1 MARLI
6 RLPKGRHRAA
16 PPRAVARTIRAT
28 AVVSML
34 AGAGLLAVVGWDLW
48 GTGISTARAQSA
60 LRAELAEGVAAGPS
74 VPGGALGLIKIP
86 RLTLDAAYVEGVTL
100 KVLAK
105 GPGHFPETPLPGRG
119 GNVAI
124 AGHRTTHGAPFWG
137 LGTLERGDRI
147 TLETLAGRFVYRVE
161 WVKVVRPD
169 DRSILRPTLK
179 PSLTL
184 TTCNPWF
191 SARERLVVR
200 AVQVYGRTPEG
211 FIGGKDSPVSPLI

>member
-1 MARLI
+1 
-6 RLPKGRHRAA
+6 
-16 PPRAVARTIRAT
+16 
-28 AVVSML
+28 ML
-34 AGAGLLAVVGWDLW
+34 AGACLLAAVGWDLW

-60 LRAELAEGVAAGPS
+60 LRAELARGAAADPS
-74 VPGGALGLIKIP
+74 VPGGAMGLIRIP

-100 KVLAK
+100 KALAK
-105 GPGHFPETPLPGRG
+105 GPGHYPETPLPGRG
-119 GNVAI
+119 GNVAM

-137 LGTLERGDRI
+137 LGTLERGDKI
-147 TLETLAGRFVYRVE
+147 TLETRTGRFVYRVE
-161 WVKVVRPD
+161 WVKVIRPD
-169 DRSILRPTLK
+169 DWSILGPTAK

-211 FIGGKDSPVSPLI
+211 FIGGKNSPVSPLV

>member
-1 MARLI
+1 MF
-6 RLPKGRHRAA
+6 G
-16 PPRAVARTIRAT
+16 
-28 AVVSML
+28 
-34 AGAGLLAVVGWDLW
+34 GAGLLATVGWDLW

-60 LRAELAEGVAAGPS
+60 LRADLARGRMADPS
-74 VPGGALGLIKIP
+74 VPGGALGLISIP
-86 RLTLDAAYVEGVTL
+86 SIRLDAAYVEGVTL
-100 KVLAK
+100 KALAT
-105 GPGHFPETPLPGRG
+105 GPGHYPQTPLPGRG

-137 LGTLERGDRI
+137 LGTLEKGDRI
-147 TLETLAGRFVYRVE
+147 TLETRTGRFVYRVQ

-169 DRSILRPTLK
+169 DWSILEPTAR

-200 AVQVYGRTPEG
+200 AAQSYGRTPGG
-211 FIGGKDSPVSPLI
+211 FIGGGDTPVSPLI

>member
-1 MARLI
+1 
-6 RLPKGRHRAA
+6 
-16 PPRAVARTIRAT
+16 
-28 AVVSML
+28 ML
-34 AGAGLLAVVGWDLW
+34 AGAGLLAAVGWDFW

-60 LRAELAEGVAAGPS
+60 LRAELSQGAMADPS
-74 VPGGALGLIKIP
+74 VPGGGLGMIRIP
-86 RLTLDAAYVEGVTL
+86 RLTLDAAYVQGVTL
-100 KVLAK
+100 KALAK
-105 GPGHFPETPLPGRG
+105 GPGHYPETPLPGRG

-137 LGTLERGDRI
+137 LGTLGRGDRI
-147 TLETLAGRFVYRVE
+147 TLETPTGRFVYRVE

-169 DRSILRPTLK
+169 DWSILQPTAK

-200 AVQVYGRTPEG
+200 AVQIYGRTPGG

>member
-1 MARLI
+1 
-6 RLPKGRHRAA
+6 
-16 PPRAVARTIRAT
+16 VARTILAT

-34 AGAGLLAVVGWDLW
+34 AGACLLAAVGWDLW

-60 LRAELAEGVAAGPS
+60 LRAELARGAAADPS
-74 VPGGALGLIKIP
+74 VPGGAMGLIRIP

-100 KVLAK
+100 KALAK
-105 GPGHFPETPLPGRG
+105 GPGHYPETPLPGRG
-119 GNVAI
+119 GNVAM

-137 LGTLERGDRI
+137 LGTLERGDKI
-147 TLETLAGRFVYRVE
+147 TLETRTGRFVYRVE
-161 WVKVVRPD
+161 WVKVIRPD
-169 DRSILRPTLK
+169 DWSILRPTAK

-211 FIGGKDSPVSPLI
+211 FIGGKNSPVSPLV